1 MFSQGRPTILDGGLS
16 TALEEIGATLD
27 TTLWSGELLRSH
39 RDQIRAAHES
49 FVDAGATILITSSYQ
64 ISYPGCLAR
73 GWSQNEVT
81 DALRASTELACFD
94 GVKVAASV
102 GPYGAF
108 LADGSEYHGNYGLSI
123 DQLKDFHRVRLQVLI
138 SSHPDYLAIETIPEL
153 TEARAILEL
162 LAELSS
168 TIPFWISFSCKNGSE
183 ISSGELF
190 SDAVALTNDLPNC
203 VGVGINCTA
212 PEFVTPLMKSA
223 QPGQNFVIYPNSGR
237 TWDATNKKWIG
248 IQASAFALDQIA
260 QWQELG
266 AKIIGGCCGVGP
278 ADIQEI
284 TRFFSAQH
292 SLQRKIT

>member
-162 LAELSS
+162 LVELSS

-266 AKIIGGCCGVGP
+266 ARIIGGCCGVGP

>member
-237 TWDATNKKWIG
+237 TWDATNKRWIG